1 MAERVI
7 DRQELVRQ
15 LRLPPR
21 TVRRLVEN
29 YREWLSAPQSGRF
42 TALDLARLQIVAR
55 MSLAGRPRSA
65 ILDALA
71 TTRQAQ
77 SRPGEGAAQPAA
89 LGERRTPLAL
99 SPGADSG
106 EPQTGPKSR
115 QPSRRAAR
123 SLQPVPEGYA
133 GEGSAEGL
141 ASAGQGV
148 TEIAA
153 AAAAEPIASEI
164 GRLRDVIL
172 QNAERERQDRDR
184 VLMALVRTQQEV
196 SHLRSELGTLRSRKD
211 RKRGVISRLL
221 G

>member
-42 TALDLARLQIVAR
+42 TPLDLARLQIVAR

-71 TTRQAQ
+71 TTQPAQ
-77 SRPGEGAAQPAA
+77 NRPEEGAVQPAA
-89 LGERRTPLAL
+89 RADQRGPRAL
-99 SPGADSG
+99 LPGADPS
-106 EPQTGPKSR
+106 ESQAEQKPR
-115 QPSRRAAR
+115 APSRRTGR
-123 SLQPVPEGYA
+123 SLLPEPAGHAAHARVQELAVTSQGETEVAATATAEPLA
-133 GEGSAEGL
+133 GE
-141 ASAGQGV
+141 
-148 TEIAA
+148 
-153 AAAAEPIASEI
+153 I
-164 GRLRDVIL
+164 GKLREVIL

-196 SHLRSELGTLRSRKD
+196 SHLRSELGTLRSRRD
-211 RKRGVISRLL
+211 RKRGVISRLF